1 MGSQKKRNRLRK
13 GIKCSA
19 IKNHLMFKKIVW
31 ITISIIAAISLSV
44 VVGIIN
50 PSEKVNALWLVVAS
64 GCFYEPVAQIQQR
77 QFENICAT
85 DYLLL
90 KA

>member
-1 MGSQKKRNRLRK
+1 MMYYVYVLRSLKDSKFYIGYTKNLEKRLNEHNNGK
-13 GIKCSA
+13 
-19 IKNHLMFKKIVW
+19 V
-31 ITISIIAAISLSV
+31 IATKFRY
-44 VVGIIN
+44 
-50 PSEKVNALWLVVAS
+50 P
-64 GCFYEPVAQIQQR
+64 FEPVAQIQQR